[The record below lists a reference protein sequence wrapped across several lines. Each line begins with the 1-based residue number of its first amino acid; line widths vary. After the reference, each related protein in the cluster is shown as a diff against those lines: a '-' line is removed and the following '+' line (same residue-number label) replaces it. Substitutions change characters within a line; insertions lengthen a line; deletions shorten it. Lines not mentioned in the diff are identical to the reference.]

1 MNDHFEAI
9 QNIAFEI
16 QNKEPPPNKTPG
28 TSFNKVLELIKKE
41 TQTKILQ
48 YRKTIEQL
56 EQQITLKDQEIK
68 RLLEKHKKTEEE
80 IETIKKELENI
91 EQEKN
96 ALIAEKEQLKATI
109 EQLKENEA
117 KEEAYKNAVLQS
129 LETIK
134 NTISQSEQLTIE
146 EISTLISTILSSL
159 YAKCSIDLDS
169 IIKKILEDSG
179 IFKHF
184 IIVKANKTFI
194 ETFQKY
200 IKNLNNVEI
209 KFIEENLENGEFQ
222 IETEDFILERFNKDL
237 LKDVVEKALQNIR

>member
-1 MNDHFEAI
+1 MSDHFEAI
-9 QNIAFEI
+9 QNITVEI
-16 QNKEPPPNKTPG
+16 QNKGSPSNKTPE
-28 TSFNKVLELIKKE
+28 TSFHKVLELIKNE

-56 EQQITLKDQEIK
+56 EQQIMLKDQEIK
-68 RLLEKHKKTEEE
+68 HLLEKQKQAEEE
-80 IETIKKELENI
+80 IDSIKKELENI
-91 EQEKN
+91 EREKN

-109 EQLKENEA
+109 EQLKENES
-117 KEEAYKNAVLQS
+117 KEKDYKNAVLQS

-134 NTISQSEQLTIE
+134 NTIVQREQLTIE

-169 IIKKILEDSG
+169 IIKKILEDSS

-200 IKNLNNVEI
+200 IKNLDNVEI
-209 KFIEENLENGEFQ
+209 EFIEENLENGEFQ

-237 LKDVVEKALQNIR
+237 LKDVVEKAIQNIR

>member
-9 QNIAFEI
+9 QNITVEI
-16 QNKEPPPNKTPG
+16 QNKISPPNKTPE
-28 TSFNKVLELIKKE
+28 TSFHKVLELIKNE

-56 EQQITLKDQEIK
+56 EQQIILKDQEIK
-68 RLLEKHKKTEEE
+68 HLLEKQKQTEEE
-80 IETIKKELENI
+80 IESIKRELENI
-91 EQEKN
+91 EREKN

-117 KEEAYKNAVLQS
+117 KEEAYKNAILQS

-134 NTISQSEQLTIE
+134 NTIIQREQLTIE
-146 EISTLISTILSSL
+146 EISTLISVILSSL

-169 IIKKILEDSG
+169 IIKKILEDSN

-184 IIVKANKTFI
+184 ITVKANKTFI

-200 IKNLNNVEI
+200 IQSLNNVEI

-237 LKDVVEKALQNIR
+237 LKDVVEKAIQNIR